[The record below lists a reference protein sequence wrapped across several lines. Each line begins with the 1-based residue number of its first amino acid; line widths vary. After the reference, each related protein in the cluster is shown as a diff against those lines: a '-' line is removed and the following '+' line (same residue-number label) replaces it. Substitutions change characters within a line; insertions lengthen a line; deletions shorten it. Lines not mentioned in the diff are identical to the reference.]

1 MTPSLSGLRLVT
13 SDLMVEQFRFPKT
26 KKRRIR
32 NKWAKRPENWR
43 PMRRAM
49 IMGDMVL
56 VHPSLAA
63 PIWAATPEN
72 LTCSF
77 SWKNS

>member
-1 MTPSLSGLRLVT
+1 
-13 SDLMVEQFRFPKT
+13 MVEQFRFPKS

-56 VHPSLAA
+56 MHPSLAD
-63 PIWAATPEN
+63 PFRN

-77 SWKNS
+77 SWENS